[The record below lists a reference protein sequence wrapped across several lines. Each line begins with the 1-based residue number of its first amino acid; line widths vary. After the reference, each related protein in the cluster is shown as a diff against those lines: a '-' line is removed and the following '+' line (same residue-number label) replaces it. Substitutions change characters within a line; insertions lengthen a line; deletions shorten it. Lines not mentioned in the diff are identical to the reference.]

1 MSTYK
6 RVEGQVRIVFLGCG
20 AIAAK
25 HAQRLHSLLH
35 GFAGVELYFASRTES
50 KARKYADKYK
60 GKGFFA
66 SYTAA
71 IQSPV
76 VSVVFIC
83 TPPDSHLALSIEA
96 MTAGKHV
103 ICEKPSFFHS
113 TDFDI
118 IDKLRQEKG
127 VQLFVAENYFYKPA
141 LKRLREVLA
150 MNLIGDIK
158 FLFFNATKS
167 QKVTDWRADADTAG
181 GALFEGGIHWIN
193 YISNLGLTVQSV
205 TGFLPSNNGRPERSM
220 QVVAKYAEG
229 PIGTLLYSWEVDA
242 LFRGLRNS
250 RIFGSKGSIKFESNG
265 LYIFVRGE
273 KWRLIFPGIADIDGT
288 KGMLADFINALR
300 TGEDA
305 AFSLQMA
312 RRDVELIEQ
321 AYQTSGISLTHNC
334 K

>member
-6 RVEGQVRIVFLGCG
+6 KVEGRVRIAFLGCG
-20 AIAAK
+20 VIAGK
-25 HAQRLHSLLH
+25 HAGRLNR
-35 GFAGVELYFASRTES
+35 FADVDLYFASRAES
-50 KARKYADKYK
+50 KASEYADKYR

-71 IQSPV
+71 IQSPD

-83 TPPDSHLALSIEA
+83 TPPDSHLSLSIEA
-96 MTAGKHV
+96 MAAGKHV
-103 ICEKPSFFHS
+103 ICEKPSFFRS

-167 QKVTDWRADADTAG
+167 QKVTDWRADAGKAG

-193 YISNLGLTVQSV
+193 YMSNLGLTVQSV
-205 TGFLPSNNGRPERSM
+205 TGFQPSNTSKPERSM
-220 QVVAKYAEG
+220 QVVAQYAEG
-229 PIGTLLYSWEVDA
+229 PIGTLLYSWEVNA
-242 LFRGLRNS
+242 LFRGLRHS

-273 KWRLIFPGIADIDGT
+273 KWKLIFPGIRDISGA
-288 KGMLADFINALR
+288 KGMLTDFIHALQ

-305 AFSLQMA
+305 AFNLQMA
-312 RRDVELIEQ
+312 RRDIELIEQ
-321 AYQTSGISLTHNC
+321 AYQTSGRLSTHNC

>member
-6 RVEGQVRIVFLGCG
+6 KVEGKVRIAFLGCG
-20 AIAAK
+20 AIAGR
-25 HAQRLHSLLH
+25 HAQRLSA
-35 GFAGVELYFASRTES
+35 FAGVDLYFASRAES
-50 KARKYADKYK
+50 KARKYVDKYK
-60 GKGFFA
+60 GKGFFS

-71 IQSPV
+71 IQSPD

-113 TDFDI
+113 TDFDS
-118 IDKLRQEKG
+118 IDTLRREKG

-141 LKRLREVLA
+141 LRKLREVLA
-150 MNLIGDIK
+150 MDLIGDIK
-158 FLFFNATKS
+158 FLFINATKR

-193 YISNLGLTVQSV
+193 YMSNLGLTVQSV
-205 TGFLPSNNGRPERSM
+205 TGFLPLNTGKPERSM
-220 QVVAKYAEG
+220 QVVARYAEG
-229 PIGTLLYSWEVDA
+229 PVGTLLYSWEVNT

-250 RIFGSKGSIKFESNG
+250 RIFGSKGSIRFESNG

-273 KWRLIFPGIADIDGT
+273 KWRLIFPGLRDIGGA
-288 KGMLADFINALR
+288 KGMLTDFINALR

-305 AFSLQMA
+305 AFNLQMA
-312 RRDVELIEQ
+312 RRDIELIEE
-321 AYQTSGISLTHNC
+321 AYQTSGIEQANDTTDYP
-334 K
+334 